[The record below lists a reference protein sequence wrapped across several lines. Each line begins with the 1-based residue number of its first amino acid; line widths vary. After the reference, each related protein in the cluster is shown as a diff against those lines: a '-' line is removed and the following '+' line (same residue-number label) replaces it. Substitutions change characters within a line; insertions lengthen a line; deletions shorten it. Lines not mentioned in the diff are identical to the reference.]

1 MPTSLPISKRIAPRH
16 VVSRVFGHR
25 AVRVVTRRILFAVPL
40 LFFVS
45 VLTFVLASL
54 APGDPAR
61 EILGLNASPEA
72 YARLR
77 ESLGLDLPLYEQYW
91 RWLTRALHGDLGV
104 SIVSGEPVTHAIT
117 SRLPVTLSL
126 LVGALIV
133 SVLVGVGL
141 GLFSA
146 VRGGTMGRMV
156 DAFSL
161 LGLALPSF
169 WLAAVLISVFAVK
182 LGWFPAVGYV
192 PIGESPSRWLQS
204 LVLPVLALAVGA
216 IADYAKRTRQAL
228 AEELRSEHIRM
239 AWANGIS
246 PASIY
251 FRHALK
257 SASILVVTLVGLQ
270 VVALLGGTIFAE
282 YVFALPGLGSL
293 AVDASLRHDLPM
305 IQGIVVLFT
314 LIIVVVNLVVDLAY
328 TWLNPRVHTG

>member
-1 MPTSLPISKRIAPRH
+1 
-16 VVSRVFGHR
+16 
-25 AVRVVTRRILFAVPL
+25 
-40 LFFVS
+40 
-45 VLTFVLASL
+45 
-54 APGDPAR
+54 
-61 EILGLNASPEA
+61 
-72 YARLR
+72 
-77 ESLGLDLPLYEQYW
+77 
-91 RWLTRALHGDLGV
+91 LHGDLGV